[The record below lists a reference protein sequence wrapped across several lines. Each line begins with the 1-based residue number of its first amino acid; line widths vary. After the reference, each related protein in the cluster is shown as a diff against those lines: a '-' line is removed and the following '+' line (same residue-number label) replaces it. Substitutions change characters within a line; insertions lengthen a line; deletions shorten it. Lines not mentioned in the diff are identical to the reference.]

1 MLASPYRYVHPFADG
16 IDDARLVGGKGA
28 SLARMRAL
36 GLPIPP
42 GFTIST
48 DGWRAW
54 REAGGGGG
62 DGGGGRSAAGGEGAV
77 PVAVRDEVLV
87 ALAAVEEGVGRRLG
101 ALAEPLLVSVRSGA
115 PASMPGMMD
124 TVLDLGLTEAAVP
137 GLARLVDEDFAWDVY
152 ARLLH
157 GFAHIVRGIPE
168 EALATA
174 LGVPAARD
182 RAAALKAAIAATGHP
197 FPDDPLEQLWEA
209 VEAVWQ
215 SWDNDRARRYR
226 KFRGIPDDLGTAV
239 TVQAMVF
246 GNLDAASGTGVVFT
260 RDPATGEPGAYGD
273 FLARAQGEDV
283 VAGGH
288 VTEPLAAMAG
298 RLPGAWAA
306 LGPALAAL
314 ERSYRDMCDVE
325 FTVER
330 GRLWILQARAGQRS
344 GAAAV
349 RIAVDLV
356 DEGLISAEEAIE
368 RVPLSALEVL
378 QARVFAADGEVA
390 GGAGGGGSGH
400 GAGGAPTPVRL
411 GIGIGASPGAAVGAV
426 VFDSLRAQELAAAGE
441 SVILV
446 RPHTSPDDIGGMIAA
461 RAIVTAAGGRASHA
475 AVVARGIGR
484 PAVCSLPGLV
494 LDPSGHAARVGSTRL
509 EEGAVV
515 SVDGSTGV
523 VVLGAL
529 PLVAPRRAPEVARLL
544 AWCDE
549 RRRCPIVAPA
559 AVPAGAVLIDLEWE
573 GADSGPALA
582 AAVRDVLAGG
592 ASALALA
599 LPVTFAGADL
609 RPPAAPWAAVVCDDA
624 DSWTARLLAA
634 RIPLVVP

>member
-1 MLASPYRYVHPFADG
+1 VPASPDRYVHAFAG
-16 IDDARLVGGKGA
+16 GVDDVRLVGGKGA
-28 SLARMRAL
+28 SLARMEAL

-48 DGWRAW
+48 DGWQAYRA
-54 REAGGGGG
+54 A
-62 DGGGGRSAAGGEGAV
+62 DSKGAV
-77 PVAVRDEVLV
+77 PADVRDEVLR

-124 TVLDLGLTEAAVP
+124 TVLDLGMTEAAVP
-137 GLARLVDEDFAWDVY
+137 GLARLVDESFAWDVY
-152 ARLLH
+152 GRLLH
-157 GFAHIVRGIPE
+157 GFAQVVRGIPE
-168 EALATA
+168 DDLAGPLA
-174 LGVPAARD
+174 VPGVRE
-182 RAAALKAAIAATGHP
+182 RAAALKAAIAAGGRP

-226 KFRGIPDDLGTAV
+226 KFRGISDDLGTAV

-306 LGPALAAL
+306 LGPALPAL
-314 ERSYRDMCDVE
+314 EQAYRDMCDVE

-356 DEGLISAEEAIE
+356 DEGLISVEEAIE
-368 RVPLSALEVL
+368 RVPLPALEGL
-378 QARVFAADGEVA
+378 QAAVFAADA
-390 GGAGGGGSGH
+390 GAAPRAAGA
-400 GAGGAPTPVRL
+400 AALAGAPAAARL
-411 GIGIGASPGAAVGAV
+411 GVGIGASPGAAVGAV
-426 VFDSLRAQELAAAGE
+426 VFDSLRAQELAAEGRD
-441 SVILV
+441 VVLV
-446 RPHTSPDDIGGMIAA
+446 RSHTSPDDIGGMIAA

-484 PAVCSLPGLV
+484 PAVCSLPGLE
-494 LDPSGHAARVGSTRL
+494 LDPSGLSARVGATRL
-509 EEGAVV
+509 VEGTIV

-529 PLVAPRRAPEVARLL
+529 PLVAPQPTPEVARLL

-549 RRRCPIVAPA
+549 RRRCPIVAAA
-559 AVPAGAVLIDLEWE
+559 AVPAGATLIDVGWE

-582 AAVRDVLAGG
+582 AAVRDALAEG
-592 ASALALA
+592 APALALA
-599 LPVTFAGADL
+599 LPLTFAGADL
-609 RPPAAPWAAVVCDDA
+609 RPPAAPWAAVVCDD
-624 DSWTARLLAA
+624 DRSWTARLLAA
-634 RIPLVVP
+634 RIPLDVP

>member
-1 MLASPYRYVHPFADG
+1 MAASPDRYVHPFADG
-16 IDDARLVGGKGA
+16 VDDVRLVGGKGA
-28 SLARMRAL
+28 SLARMQAL

-54 REAGGGGG
+54 RAAGGGGAV
-62 DGGGGRSAAGGEGAV
+62 DGAGAVGGQGAV
-77 PVAVRDEVLV
+77 PAAVRDEVLA
-87 ALAAVEEGVGRRLG
+87 ALAAVEDGVGRRLG
-101 ALAEPLLVSVRSGA
+101 ALEEPLLVSVRSGA

-124 TVLDLGLTEAAVP
+124 TVLDLGLTEAALP
-137 GLARLVDEDFAWDVY
+137 GLARLVDESFAWDVY
-152 ARLLH
+152 ARLLQ
-157 GFAHIVRGIPE
+157 GFAHIVRGIPA
-168 EALATA
+168 EALAGA
-174 LGVPAARD
+174 LGVAGARG
-182 RAAALKAAIAATGHP
+182 RAAALKAAIAATGRP

-226 KFRGIPDDLGTAV
+226 RFRGIPDDLGTAV

-288 VTEPLAAMAG
+288 VTEPVAAMAR
-298 RLPGAWAA
+298 RLPGAWAE

-314 ERSYRDMCDVE
+314 ERAYRDMCDVE

-349 RIAVDLV
+349 RIAVNLV
-356 DEGLISAEEAIE
+356 DEGLISVEEAIE
-368 RVPLSALEVL
+368 RVPLPALEGL
-378 QARVFAADGEVA
+378 QARVFDLGALAAA
-390 GGAGGGGSGH
+390 GDA
-400 GAGGAPTPVRL
+400 GAGGAAGAPAPVRL
-411 GIGIGASPGAAVGAV
+411 GVGIGASPGAAVGTV

-441 SVILV
+441 DVILV

-494 LDPSGHAARVGSTRL
+494 FESSGQSARVGATRL
-509 EEGAVV
+509 AEGAVV

-529 PLVAPRRAPEVARLL
+529 PLVEPRPSAVVARLL

-549 RRRCPIVAPA
+549 RRRCPIVAA
-559 AVPAGAVLIDLEWE
+559 AGVPAGAVLIDVEWE
-573 GADSGPALA
+573 GADSGPALVA
-582 AAVRDVLAGG
+582 ALRDALAEG
-592 ASALALA
+592 APALALA
-599 LPVTFAGADL
+599 VPATFAGADL
-609 RPPAAPWAAVVCDDA
+609 RPPAAPWAAVVCDDPE
-624 DSWTARLLAA
+624 SWTARLLAA
-634 RIPLVVP
+634 RIPLDVP